1 MNDVTTFFAFSR
13 GKSVWLNLEQFDK
26 KWFEMGQG
34 NNESEGAIDVK
45 ETTDLLI
52 SPWYE
57 SFTNET
63 GMFADAFISGIWYLK
78 ITNRLCSH
86 KWQWCESR
94 EL

>member
-34 NNESEGAIDVK
+34 NNESEGTIDVK

-63 GMFADAFISGIWYLK
+63 GMFADAFMLLCLVYLK
-78 ITNRLCSH
+78 IT
-86 KWQWCESR
+86 KQAVFTQMAMV
-94 EL
+94 